1 MKYMTTMILNNNK
14 NKKKKKKK
22 KKNRNIFINKYI
34 VNIEYL
40 LRKNKI
46 KCYYI
51 II

>member
-14 NKKKKKKK
+14 NKKIK